1 MSASS
6 LSKTFKSIGKVITK
20 HSPEILTGLGI
31 AGMVSTTVLAVK
43 ATPKAVKILDDYKD
57 NVLRDHEKIKPVDAV
72 KLTWKC
78 YVPAA
83 ITGTASMACLIGA
96 SKVSLKRNAA
106 LATAYSLSETALR
119 EYKDAVVETVGEK
132 KEKVVK
138 EKAVVKKLIENPAE
152 PSEVIIT
159 GHGETMCYDALCGRH
174 FKSDRNHI
182 DKVVNVLNRRLRTEM
197 YISLNDFYSEIGLA
211 PVEIGYYIGWNI
223 DKDRISEIEIDYGAH
238 LVDEKT
244 PYMTIDFVKR
254 PEYNFDR
261 F

>member
-1 MSASS
+1 MSATN
-6 LSKTFKSIGKVITK
+6 LTKTFKSIGRVIAK

-31 AGMVSTTVLAVK
+31 AGMVSTTILAVK
-43 ATPKAVKILDDYKD
+43 ATPKAVKILDDYKET
-57 NVLRDHEKIKPVDAV
+57 VLRDHEKVKPVDAV

-83 ITGTASMACLIGA
+83 VTGTASIACLIGA

-132 KEKVVK
+132 KEKTVK
-138 EKAVVKKLIENPAE
+138 EKAVVKKLVETPADS
-152 PSEVIIT
+152 SEIIIT
-159 GHGETMCYDALCGRH
+159 GHGETMCYDTLCGRY
-174 FKSDRNHI
+174 FKSDRTYI

-211 PVEIGYYIGWNI
+211 PVEVGYYIGWNI
-223 DKDRISEIEIDYGAH
+223 DKDDISEIEIDYGAH
-238 LVDEKT
+238 LMDDDT
-244 PYMTIDFVKR
+244 PCMTIGFTYR
-254 PEYNFDR
+254 PQYNFDR